1 MWIERDITKR
11 LRKSRGVYAHILI
24 GPRQCGK
31 SSLFALLGAGR
42 FREVTL
48 DDFRIRQLA
57 ETDPALF
64 FAQYPPPI
72 IIDEIQYA
80 PNLFPEIKQII
91 DQLKRERIL
100 QIDASIEAPQPLFY
114 LTGSNQILLDT
125 QVKETL
131 VGRASYYHLS
141 TLSVHEILAAFPQM
155 PLKEIL
161 FKGGWPELYT
171 NTALDPIHYLNDYV
185 RNYIEKDIIVSAG
198 IIKKKEFYTVLGMLA
213 ARTGHLL
220 NHSSLAKDSGVKSV
234 TVHEWVSVLERT
246 ALVYLL
252 PPVEANL
259 NKRLTKSP
267 KIYFLDTGL
276 SARLQGWID
285 STLLLASPQAGFMFE
300 TLVLSEIVKCIE
312 NFGKLWKVSLWRTK
326 EGEEVDFI
334 IEDSYGRRLALEAKL
349 SIHGAD
355 PVPLPKSLS
364 ETFPDIKQ
372 IVLVT
377 FGGKQMA
384 LSRSCIQLPIAEL
397 TQFLLDWDEN
407 TSMA

>member
-11 LRKSRGVYAHILI
+11 LREDQGMYVHILI

-31 SSLFALLGAGR
+31 SSLFAILGAGR

-64 FAQYPPPI
+64 FAQYTPPI

-91 DQLKRERIL
+91 DQLKRERML
-100 QIDASIEAPQPLFY
+100 QSSLQSNIDASIEPLFY
-114 LTGSNQILLDT
+114 LTGSNPILLDT

-141 TLSVHEILAAFPQM
+141 TLSVHEIQAAFPQI
-155 PLKEIL
+155 PLKDIL

-185 RNYIEKDIIVSAG
+185 RNYIEKDIVVSAG

-234 TVHEWVSVLERT
+234 TIHEWISVLERT

-267 KIYFLDTGL
+267 KIYFLDFPTFLLRLRCHTMWRNRGGL
-276 SARLQGWID
+276 QDIAGWRN
-285 STLLLASPQAGFMFE
+285 L
-300 TLVLSEIVKCIE
+300 
-312 NFGKLWKVSLWRTK
+312 
-326 EGEEVDFI
+326 
-334 IEDSYGRRLALEAKL
+334 
-349 SIHGAD
+349 HGA
-355 PVPLPKSLS
+355 LRR
-364 ETFPDIKQ
+364 
-372 IVLVT
+372 
-377 FGGKQMA
+377 A
-384 LSRSCIQLPIAEL
+384 R
-397 TQFLLDWDEN
+397 
-407 TSMA
+407 